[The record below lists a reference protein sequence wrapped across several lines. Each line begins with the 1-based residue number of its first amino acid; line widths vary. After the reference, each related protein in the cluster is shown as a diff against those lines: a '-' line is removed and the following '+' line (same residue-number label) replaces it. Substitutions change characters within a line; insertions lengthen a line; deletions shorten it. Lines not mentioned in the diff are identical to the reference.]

1 MSFYVGR
8 KAIRKVP
15 GTVIN
20 AIPLPKPKIDQRSK
34 RNNHMV
40 RDRCRFNKLFTFK
53 NPH

>member
-20 AIPLPKPKIDQRSK
+20 AIPLPKPKLLEGFGKRALVGEICGRSGK
-34 RNNHMV
+34 R
-40 RDRCRFNKLFTFK
+40 
-53 NPH
+53 